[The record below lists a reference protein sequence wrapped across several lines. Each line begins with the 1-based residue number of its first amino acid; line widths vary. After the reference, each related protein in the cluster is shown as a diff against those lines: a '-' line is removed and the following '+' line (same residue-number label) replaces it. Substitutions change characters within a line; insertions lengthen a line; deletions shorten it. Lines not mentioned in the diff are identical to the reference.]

1 MSYALI
7 SFSTLLIAVLFM
19 THWLSCAW
27 RLTLA
32 SASAGATPLDVSLAP
47 PHAELPAVAYWAVP
61 PADAPLG
68 LERSRLML
76 PLNEIVDEHYSVYWC
91 RLAPDQPPPEYCLP

>member
-1 MSYALI
+1 M
-7 SFSTLLIAVLFM
+7 
-19 THWLSCAW
+19 
-27 RLTLA
+27 
-32 SASAGATPLDVSLAP
+32 
-47 PHAELPAVAYWAVP
+47 AYWALP

-68 LERSRLML
+68 LEGLRLML